1 MRAPP
6 NGSGTEH
13 HHNVHIR
20 SLISLFQAREKE
32 NECSQS
38 LFRQEKSVN
47 PKPHTSA
54 HVHVSRKAV
63 TIISREAVTIKQ
75 K

>member
-20 SLISLFQAREKE
+20 SLISLFQAQDKE
-32 NECSQS
+32 NRRFSIIVPDKRRVLIQ
-38 LFRQEKSVN
+38 
-47 PKPHTSA
+47 KPTPA
-54 HVHVSRKAV
+54 C
-63 TIISREAVTIKQ
+63 KQ
-75 K
+75 KSSDNNIWRGYYY